1 MFRTPL
7 SDIRRGL
14 FRSFAVFFLL
24 AAGPASTA
32 SGQMTSHVWELGFAV
47 GSANVD
53 SSAED
58 FDLDVRSEFRFG
70 YLFSDRFQLE
80 GQLMRADAVF
90 DAELVAGLVNAV
102 FNFRTDESIVP
113 YVLGGLGYYNL
124 EDYSFLGLGPDLDE
138 DSTAAQLGFGSR
150 FFFGSSRQMAARVEL
165 SMLWLDSDLFDSD
178 RHTSLTAGLSWL
190 LGQR

>member
-7 SDIRRGL
+7 CDIRRGL
-14 FRSFAVFFLL
+14 FRAAAVFFLL
-24 AAGPASTA
+24 AASLASTA
-32 SGQMTSHVWELGFAV
+32 SGQMTSHAWELGFAV

-53 SSAED
+53 SSDEE

-80 GQLMRADAVF
+80 GQVMHADAMF
-90 DAELVAGLVNAV
+90 DAILFAGLVNAV
-102 FNFRTDESIVP
+102 FSFRTDESIVP

-124 EDYSFLGLGPDLDE
+124 DDSSFLGLEPDLEE

-150 FFFGSSRQMAARVEL
+150 FFFGPSRQMAARVEL
-165 SMLWLDSDLFDSD
+165 STLWLDSDLFDSD
-178 RHTSLTAGLSWL
+178 RHTSLTAGLSWV